1 MTCKN
6 RYNSY
11 GAAARGPR
19 EAVAG
24 HPQAAVAGRLPKA
37 VAGHPQEA
45 VAGRLPKA
53 VAKHLPKAAAA
64 AVFTAILAFTPQA
77 TLAQTYMP
85 FRFSLGVDSA
95 ESPADVS
102 VSIQILIILTIL
114 TLAPSILIM
123 TTSFVRTVIV
133 LSFVRNAI
141 GTQQMPPNQVIVSLA
156 LFLTFFTMLPVF
168 TKLNDNA
175 LQPYIRE
182 EIQIEQAAS
191 NASDTIKDFMLKQF
205 GEKDQKALELF
216 VGIAK
221 IPTPVRPQD
230 LPLTVVIPAFLINE
244 LTKAFQIGFFI
255 YIPFLVIDMVVA
267 STLMSMGMMML
278 PPVMISLPFK
288 ILLFIS
294 VNGWSLVTETIIKSF
309 NT

>member
-1 MTCKN
+1 MIGMNKTIKN
-6 RYNSY
+6 NLRKKL
-11 GAAARGPR
+11 P
-19 EAVAG
+19 
-24 HPQAAVAGRLPKA
+24 AAVAA
-37 VAGHPQEA
+37 SAF
-45 VAGRLPKA
+45 
-53 VAKHLPKAAAA
+53 A
-64 AVFTAILAFTPQA
+64 AVLSFSFRAAEA
-77 TLAQTYMP
+77 STYFP
-85 FRFSLGVDSA
+85 FRFSVGVDNA
-95 ESPADVS
+95 ENAGDVATS
-102 VSIQILIILTIL
+102 VQILLILTVL
-114 TLAPSILIM
+114 SLAPSILIM

-168 TKLNDNA
+168 TKLNDQA
-175 LQPYIRE
+175 VQPYIRE
-182 EIQIEQAAS
+182 EITLEQAGL

-205 GEKDQKALELF
+205 GEKDQKSLELF

-221 IPTPVRPQD
+221 IPTPVRPAD

-294 VNGWSLVTETIIKSF
+294 IDGWSLVAETIIRSF
-309 NT
+309 KQ